1 MHAHPRFQWTDETA
15 IRAFVAEKSFATLI
29 VGTAGGPCIAQV
41 PVVWMGDAVMGLHLS
56 RANALVPLLDGTRCL
71 LVVQGPDGYI
81 SPDWYGID
89 DQVPTWNYVSAE
101 LEGVAH
107 VTDDLGLMA
116 IVDAL
121 SGEQERRLLPKAPW
135 TRAKM
140 SDGLFEKMCKSII
153 GFRIE
158 VDTVRGTRKLG
169 QNKAEPVR
177 LAASAGVEASGGTEL
192 AALMRSAGD

>member
-1 MHAHPRFQWTDETA
+1 MHAHPRFQWKDAVA
-15 IRAFVAEKSFATLI
+15 IRAFVTEKSFGTLI
-29 VGTAGGPCIAQV
+29 VGTAEGPRIAQV
-41 PVVWMGDAVMGLHLS
+41 PVVWMGDSLLGLHLS

-71 LVVQGPDGYI
+71 LVVQGPDAYV

-101 LEGVAH
+101 LEGIAH
-107 VTDDLGLMA
+107 VTDDLGLMG

-121 SGEQERRLLPKAPW
+121 SWEHERRLLPKAPW

-140 SDGLFEKMCKSII
+140 SDGLFEKMCRAII

-158 VDTVRGTRKLG
+158 VDVVRGTRKLG
-169 QNKAEPVR
+169 QNKAESVR
-177 LAASAGVEASGGTEL
+177 LAAAAGIDADGNGAL

>member
-1 MHAHPRFQWTDETA
+1 MHAHPRFQWKEEAA
-15 IRAFVAEKSFATLI
+15 IRAFVAEKSFGTLI
-29 VGTAGGPCIAQV
+29 VGTQTAPMIAQV
-41 PVVWMGDAVMGLHLS
+41 PVVWMGHAVIGLHLS

-71 LVVQGPDGYI
+71 LVVQGPDGYV

-121 SGEQERRLLPKAPW
+121 SWEHERRLLPKAPW

-140 SDGLFEKMCKSII
+140 SDGLFEKMCKAII
-153 GFRIE
+153 GYRIE
-158 VDTVRGTRKLG
+158 VDVVRGTRKLG

-177 LAASAGVEASGGTEL
+177 LAAAAGIDADGNGAL

>member
-1 MHAHPRFQWTDETA
+1 MHAHPRFQWQDAAA
-15 IRAFVAEKSFATLI
+15 ICAFVAEKSFGTLI
-29 VGTAGGPCIAQV
+29 VCTPAVPMIAQV
-41 PVVWMGDAVMGLHLS
+41 PVVWMGDAVIGLHLS

-71 LVVQGPDGYI
+71 LVVQGPDGYV

-89 DQVPTWNYVSAE
+89 DQVPTWNYVSAQ

-116 IVDAL
+116 IVDVL
-121 SGEQERRLLPKAPW
+121 SWEHERRLLPKAPW

-140 SDGLFEKMCKSII
+140 SDGLFEKMCRAII

-158 VDTVRGTRKLG
+158 VDVVRGTRKLG
-169 QNKAEPVR
+169 QNKAESVR
-177 LAASAGVEASGGTEL
+177 LAAAAGIDADGNGAL